1 MACTKKRMRPGEA
14 RIRGQKDPSNANG
27 WWFVAAPSVSL
38 QVQNADTAR
47 SVAIFAGQKKTS
59 RGRDNRPMRILID
72 FFPIALFVA
81 AYKLYDIYTATAVLM
96 AATVLQTG
104 LIYAIDRKLQ
114 TMQKVTLVLVVV
126 FGVLTLALH
135 DERFIKWKP
144 TVLYA
149 SMAIVLGAALWIWK
163 KNFLQIL
170 LGSQL
175 SLPQAV
181 WARLT
186 VIWVA
191 YFLFM
196 AALNGYVA
204 ALYTTEQWVNFKLW
218 GYAFPLVFIVGQGLY
233 ISRYIKEDPKE
244 DPAIEEK
251 S

>member
-1 MACTKKRMRPGEA
+1 
-14 RIRGQKDPSNANG
+14 
-27 WWFVAAPSVSL
+27 
-38 QVQNADTAR
+38 
-47 SVAIFAGQKKTS
+47 
-59 RGRDNRPMRILID
+59 MRILID

-96 AATVLQTG
+96 AATVVQTG

-114 TMQKVTLVLVVV
+114 TMQKVTLALILV

-149 SMAIVLGAALWIWK
+149 SMAIVLAAALWIWK
-163 KNFLQIL
+163 KNFLQML
-170 LGSQL
+170 LSSQL
-175 SLPQAV
+175 SLPAHV

-186 VIWVA
+186 VIWVV

-218 GYAFPLVFIVGQGLY
+218 GYAFPLIFIVGQGLY
-233 ISRYIKEDPKE
+233 IARYIQDDESKDA
-244 DPAIEEK
+244 PAKEK

>member
-1 MACTKKRMRPGEA
+1 
-14 RIRGQKDPSNANG
+14 
-27 WWFVAAPSVSL
+27 
-38 QVQNADTAR
+38 
-47 SVAIFAGQKKTS
+47 
-59 RGRDNRPMRILID
+59 MRILID

-96 AATVLQTG
+96 AATLVQTG
-104 LIYAIDRKLQ
+104 IIYAIDRKLQ

-126 FGVLTLALH
+126 FGLLTLALH

-170 LGSQL
+170 LSSQL
-175 SLPQAV
+175 TLPQAV

-186 VIWVA
+186 VIWIG

-204 ALYTTEQWVNFKLW
+204 ALYSTEDWVNFKIW

-233 ISRYIKEDPKE
+233 IARYISDDKSGDE
-244 DPAIEEK
+244 PAK
-251 S
+251 KDTP